1 MQLTS
6 DCLQASLEQA
16 KTWVKEL
23 QRQANPKS
31 VLSSAVPNGEPNLT
45 PALSAHSIV
54 IALAGNKV
62 DLVRPSSGE
71 EEGDEDEEAASPEEA
86 APAAA
91 EPRSDAA
98 EGDDAEAEP
107 EAREQAEDEDEQEEP
122 AAGGKPSASRRE
134 VSREEAEDYA
144 KECGLLFFETS
155 AKTGEGVVEVFTEIG
170 ASPFPLSSL
179 AVGLSVLTARC
190 VSGRLAAKKIPLDAL
205 MAQSRG
211 PGGAARG
218 AAGAR
223 GGQAGAAAGGVNLN
237 ENEAG
242 KRDACAC

>member
-31 VLSSAVPNGEPNLT
+31 VLSSSVLDSELGLIRAYP
-45 PALSAHSIV
+45 AHSIV

-86 APAAA
+86 TPAAA

-107 EAREQAEDEDEQEEP
+107 EAREQAEEEDEEEEEEP

-170 ASPFPLSSL
+170 ASPSLCPLS
-179 AVGLSVLTARC
+179 R
-190 VSGRLAAKKIPLDAL
+190 SGC
-205 MAQSRG
+205 Q
-211 PGGAARG
+211 
-218 AAGAR
+218 
-223 GGQAGAAAGGVNLN
+223 
-237 ENEAG
+237 
-242 KRDACAC
+242 C